1 MNPPAQPPP
10 HEHALQDLRLPGPT
24 LVLVD
29 DSDSLAL
36 DALRGIEDLDGIEP
50 TIVTLSSLDGPLK
63 GWGSVLVVAA
73 DRARLRR
80 MASAVPLLGQ
90 CKAVACWLTDAPT
103 PWVLVP
109 RPEWPRLVHL
119 AAREAGDRG
128 VLTVVRFASGARA
141 QLGNEVRIG

>member
-1 MNPPAQPPP
+1 MTDQAAHPL
-10 HEHALQDLRLPGPT
+10 HDVRMPGPT

-29 DSDSLAL
+29 DADSLAL
-36 DALRGIEDLDGIEP
+36 SALQGIEDVSGLEP
-50 TIVTLSSLDGPLK
+50 RIITLSGLDGPLK

-90 CKAVACWLTDAPT
+90 CKAIACWLTDAPT

-109 RPEWPRLVHL
+109 RP
-119 AAREAGDRG
+119 AA
-128 VLTVVRFASGARA
+128 
-141 QLGNEVRIG
+141 